1 MSSPFDEWLG
11 RRRPSSWF
19 PDLDGMMKDM
29 EKIMHEALKNVDQ
42 QVPRNLVKER
52 RLDDGSTVREMG
64 PIVYGYS
71 VKIGEDGK
79 PVVRKFGNINS
90 FPGPLGGTFS
100 VSEQREP
107 LIDIIRDGDKLK
119 IVAELPGVSKED
131 LRISANETSL
141 AIESISGERRYHKRI
156 DLPDPVDPSTGK
168 STYKNG
174 ILEISFSL
182 KNSKERGIPIDVD

>member
-1 MSSPFDEWLG
+1 
-11 RRRPSSWF
+11 
-19 PDLDGMMKDM
+19 MMKDM
-29 EKIMHEALKNVDQ
+29 EKIMHEALKNMDQ

-52 RLDDGSTVREMG
+52 RLDDGSTVRELG

-156 DLPDPVDPSTGK
+156 DLPEPVDPATGK
-168 STYKNG
+168 STFKNG
-174 ILEISFSL
+174 ILEISFML

>member
-1 MSSPFDEWLG
+1 
-11 RRRPSSWF
+11 
-19 PDLDGMMKDM
+19 MMKDM
-29 EKIMHEALKNVDQ
+29 EKIMHEALKNMDQ

-100 VSEQREP
+100 VSEQRE
-107 LIDIIRDGDKLK
+107 
-119 IVAELPGVSKED
+119 PGVSKED